1 MLKIIERSPEKL
13 VLEKTPIVFYALC
26 AVLLVSGVIGGI
38 LVSASLKSLGYII
51 GVVSV
56 SGTVALLFYRGET
69 TLIWI
74 NKKSKVLYYGKR
86 GVFTVRT
93 KKFHFSEIDRI
104 TLSRENDT
112 EQGRGRRCGIILE
125 NAAGLK
131 KRLLYFNDRRL
142 ARQTSEL
149 LKTYLSY
156 A

>member
-13 VLEKTPIVFYALC
+13 VLEKVPIVFYVFC
-26 AVLLVSGVIGGI
+26 AILLVSGIAGGMLI
-38 LVSASLKSLGYII
+38 SASLKSLGYII
-51 GVVSV
+51 VAVSI
-56 SGTVALLFYRGET
+56 SGTVSLLFYRGET

-74 NKKSKVLYYGKR
+74 NTKSKVLYYGKR

-93 KKFHFSEIDRI
+93 RKFHFSEIDRI

-112 EQGRGRRCGIILE
+112 EQVSGGRCGIILE
-125 NAAGLK
+125 NATGLK
-131 KRLLYFNDRRL
+131 KRLLYFSDRRL

-149 LKTYLSY
+149 LKTYLNF

>member
-13 VLEKTPIVFYALC
+13 ALEKVPVVFYAFC
-26 AVLLVSGVIGGI
+26 AILLVTGIAGGI

-51 GVVSV
+51 AAVSV
-56 SGTVALLFYRGET
+56 SGTVTLLFYRGET

-74 NKKSKVLYYGKR
+74 NTKSKVLYYGKR

-93 KKFHFSEIDRI
+93 KKFHFSEIERI
-104 TLSRENDT
+104 VLSRENDT
-112 EQGRGRRCGIILE
+112 EQVTGGRCGIILE

-149 LKTYLSY
+149 LKTYLNY